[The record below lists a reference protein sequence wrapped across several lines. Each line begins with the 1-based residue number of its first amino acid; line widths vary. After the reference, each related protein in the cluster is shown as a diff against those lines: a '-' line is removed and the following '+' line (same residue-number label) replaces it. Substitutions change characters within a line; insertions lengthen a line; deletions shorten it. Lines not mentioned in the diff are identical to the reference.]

1 VTDFIAKHYPWFF
14 SGLGVFLLGGLLT
27 FVKSLTAAK
36 KENHPALSVHTQN
49 IALRARDYHESYDHA
64 LGIFIANTGDSNIHI
79 ARALFKNK
87 VPFLLFF
94 KKASALPVY
103 PRAFKDTQLDA
114 YELKFGEQWYNP
126 QTDIVGRGRVMTY
139 LPLTEEVP
147 DTQINKRKHGQVLL
161 RYSSGDK
168 AGTHKVYV

>member
-1 VTDFIAKHYPWFF
+1 VSGATPPSLRRAKPLAQPPTWQDKPINLAVASHPIFWAKTAQ
-14 SGLGVFLLGGLLT
+14 SHPRLLQN
-27 FVKSLTAAK
+27 FAPRKSA
-36 KENHPALSVHTQN
+36 
-49 IALRARDYHESYDHA
+49 
-64 LGIFIANTGDSNIHI
+64 FIANTGDSNIHI